1 MYNEEDPDAP
11 VLTPN
16 ALVFGQEN
24 AFLTE
29 DDPANIDGNVMRKR
43 KKYIISCK
51 ESIWKRWSKN
61 TQRIL
66 KAHRER
72 HDMSRKTTTH

>member
-51 ESIWKRWSKN
+51 EAVSKRWSQKYTEN
-61 TQRIL
+61 TQSTQ
-66 KAHRER
+66 RETR
-72 HDMSRKTTTH
+72 HE